1 MHVEI
6 VVPALSAARGETRH
20 PALELLLARGR
31 RTHDDP
37 IALEGWLAREFG
49 LGEEPL
55 PAGALTALAGGL
67 EAGEDAWLRADPVH
81 LRLQRDSMTLVPAA
95 GFDLSRAEADALADS
110 VNRHFGES
118 FSMHVVS
125 PACWALRAKGDIR
138 LDARSPLALAG
149 QDVNANLPAG
159 TDAAR
164 WHAILNEVQM
174 LLHEHPV
181 NEAREIPLNSL
192 WFWGAGRLPGAAE
205 GPWQSVTAD
214 NPVALGL
221 AKLSAM
227 RHRALPSGAGE
238 WLERL
243 PETGRQLVVL
253 DALAAAAALRDGEAH
268 AARLGAMEADWFAP
282 LLAALKSGRIGMV
295 TVHLPDAGLS
305 IETVRGDL
313 RRFWRRPRPV
323 AAYGTNAA

>member
-6 VVPALSAARGETRH
+6 VAPALLAAQGASRH

-37 IALEGWLAREFG
+37 LALERWLAREFG

-67 EAGEDAWLRADPVH
+67 EPGEDSWVRADPVH
-81 LRLQRDSMTLVPAA
+81 LRLQRDSMLLVPAA
-95 GFDLSRAEADALADS
+95 GFAVSQAEAEAIADAVS
-110 VNRHFGES
+110 RHFGAS
-118 FSMHVVS
+118 FSVHVVS
-125 PACWALRAKGDIR
+125 PAAWVLRAKDEIR
-138 LDARSPLALAG
+138 IEARPPLELAG
-149 QDVNANLPAG
+149 QDVNASLPAG
-159 TDAAR
+159 ADAAR
-164 WHAILNEVQM
+164 WHATLNEVQM
-174 LLHEHPV
+174 LLHGHPV
-181 NEAREIPLNSL
+181 NEAREVPLNSL
-192 WFWGAGRLPGAAE
+192 WFWGAGRLPKEAE

-214 NPVALGL
+214 DPVALGL
-221 AKLSAM
+221 AKLAAM
-227 RHRALPSGAGE
+227 RHRALPSAAGE

-243 PETGRQLVVL
+243 PEAGRQLVVL
-253 DALAAAAALRDGEAH
+253 DALAAATALRDGEAH
-268 AARLGAMEADWFAP
+268 AARLGAMEAGWFAP

-323 AAYGTNAA
+323 AAYGTRAA

>member
-6 VVPALSAARGETRH
+6 VAPALLAAQGASRH

-37 IALEGWLAREFG
+37 LDLARWLAREFG
-49 LGEEPL
+49 LAEAPV

-67 EAGEDAWLRADPVH
+67 EPGEDAWLRADPVH
-81 LRLQRDSMTLVPAA
+81 LRLQRDSMMLVPAA
-95 GFDLSRAEADALADS
+95 GFDVSRAEADALADA
-110 VNRHFGES
+110 VNRHFAAS
-118 FSMHVVS
+118 FSVHVVS
-125 PACWALRAKGDIR
+125 PAAWSLRVKGDAAI
-138 LDARSPLALAG
+138 DGRSPLELAG
-149 QDVNANLPAG
+149 QDVDANLPAG
-159 TDAAR
+159 ADAAR
-164 WHAILNEVQM
+164 WHATLNEVQM
-174 LLHEHPV
+174 LLHDHPV
-181 NEAREIPLNSL
+181 NEAREVPLNSL
-192 WFWGAGRLPGAAE
+192 WFWGAGRLPQEAE

-214 NPVALGL
+214 DPVALGL
-221 AKLSAM
+221 AKLAGL
-227 RHRALPSGAGE
+227 RHRALPAGAGD

-323 AAYGTNAA
+323 AAYGTRAA

>member
-6 VVPALSAARGETRH
+6 VAPALLAAQGASRH

-37 IALEGWLAREFG
+37 LSLERWLAREFG

-67 EAGEDAWLRADPVH
+67 EPGGDAWLRADPVH
-81 LRLQRDSMTLVPAA
+81 LRLQRDSMMLVPAA
-95 GFDLSRAEADALADS
+95 GFDVSLAEAEAIADS

-118 FSMHVVS
+118 FSVHVVS
-125 PACWALRAKGDIR
+125 PAAWSLRVKGDAAIEG
-138 LDARSPLALAG
+138 RSPLALAG

-159 TDAAR
+159 ADAAR
-164 WHAILNEVQM
+164 WHATLNEVQM
-174 LLHEHPV
+174 LLHAHPV
-181 NEAREIPLNSL
+181 NETREVPLNSL
-192 WFWGAGRLPGAAE
+192 WFWGAGRLPGEAG

-214 NPVALGL
+214 DPVALGL
-221 AKLSAM
+221 AKLAAM

-243 PETGRQLVVL
+243 PEAGRQLVVL

-268 AARLGAMEADWFAP
+268 AARLGAMETDWFAP
-282 LLAALKSGRIGMV
+282 LLDALKSGRVGMV

-323 AAYGTNAA
+323 TAYGAYAA